1 MSSQVF
7 EFLSEIEPFSDL
19 PENELQ
25 KLAEKITVENKNKGA
40 KIYMQGKSKVENLM
54 IIKTGTLEVYN
65 EIGDKKNYAEFL
77 QRGNI
82 VGSISILMNGGTSIR
97 TVEVD
102 KDVSLYCLPREAF
115 LETCNRFKSFYEYFV
130 EIYSK
135 RMLDESYASIM
146 ATGQAVQF
154 LSTVVPFTFLPEE
167 ELEKVAAKLSIV
179 HYPKGAIPCIQG
191 HTRLEYLY
199 IIQKGAGER
208 YIEENDQKRLR
219 GLLGEGDIYGGISLL
234 LNNSI
239 AVRTLKCTEDTY
251 FYILSSHDFLDLC
264 SRYDAFSEYFTD
276 TFGKRMLDRSYAS
289 IITKTLRPKEEEQQF
304 FNQPVENIY
313 NQDLVYCSADETI
326 QKAAQVMNRHR
337 CSSVFVKD
345 RSSGKFVG
353 LVTDSDL
360 RRKVIA
366 RGYDMQKP
374 IADIMNSPI
383 YTIPS
388 KALIFEAM
396 MLMTQKGIKHLGV
409 LGNDEDVIGVVTNKD
424 FLNAQ
429 GKSPFF
435 LVREIA
441 EVTRLEDVFNKHAQ
455 LPPII
460 KRLINS
466 GAKAKNVTRLI
477 TAVSDAILEKLVG
490 FALEEM
496 GPPPSDFVFMIM
508 GSEGRKEQT
517 LKTDQDNAIVFRD
530 VSPDQE
536 EAVRAYFLEFGEKVC
551 TWLDKAGYEFCKGN
565 VMAKNPKWCQP
576 LSKWKYYFSSWI
588 YSGGPEELL
597 QASIFFDFRGGYGDM
612 SIIDELHEFLFD
624 SLGGWIGF
632 FRNLT
637 INALHFKPP
646 LGFFRNFVVESKGEH
661 QNAFDI
667 KAAMQ
672 PIVDFARIYALKNKI
687 SETNTQ
693 DRLHELYLKK
703 YLLWDDYNE
712 IDQAYSFL
720 MQTRF
725 VRQITAIMDENT
737 SPNNYINPK
746 KLSRIEQTMLK
757 EIFKR
762 VEKLQ
767 AGLGFEFTGIG

>member
-7 EFLSEIEPFSDL
+7 EFLSEIEPFSVL
-19 PENELQ
+19 PEMELQ
-25 KLAEKITVENKNKGA
+25 KVAEKVTVENKNRGV
-40 KIYMQGKSKVENLM
+40 KIYIQGKSRVDNLM
-54 IIKTGTLEVYN
+54 ILKTGILEVYN
-65 EIGDKKNYAEFL
+65 EAKGKKIYAEFL
-77 QRGNI
+77 QRGDI
-82 VGSISILMNGGTSIR
+82 FGGISILMNGEIPVR
-97 TVEVD
+97 TVEVN
-102 KDVSLYCLPREAF
+102 KDASIYLLPREIF
-115 LETCNRFKSFYEYFV
+115 LQICNRFNSFYEYFV

-154 LSTVVPFTFLPEE
+154 LSTVVPFSFLPED

-179 HYPKGAIPCIQG
+179 HYPKEAIPFIQG
-191 HTRLEYLY
+191 HTRLDYLY

-208 YIEENDQKRLR
+208 YIEENDRKRLR
-219 GLLGEGDIYGGISLL
+219 GVLGEGDIYGGISLL

-251 FYILSSHDFLDLC
+251 FYILPRNDFLALC
-264 SRYDAFSEYFTD
+264 SKYESFSEYFTD
-276 TFGKRMLDRSYAS
+276 TFGKRMLNRSYAS
-289 IITKTLRPKEEEQQF
+289 IITKTLQPKEEEQQF
-304 FNQPVENIY
+304 FNQTVENIY
-313 NQDLVYCSADETI
+313 NRDLVYCNADESI

-337 CSSVFVKD
+337 CSSVFVKE
-345 RSSGKFVG
+345 RSGEFVG

-360 RRKVIA
+360 RKKVIA
-366 RGYDMQKP
+366 SGYDMQKP
-374 IADIMNSPI
+374 INEIMNSPI
-383 YTIPS
+383 HTIFS

-396 MLMTQKGIKHLGV
+396 MLMTQKGIKHLAV
-409 LGNDEDVIGVVTNKD
+409 LDNNGKVTGVVTNRD

-435 LVREIA
+435 LVREIS
-441 EVTRLEDVFNKHAQ
+441 EVTRLEEIFDKHSQ

-466 GAKAKNVTRLI
+466 GAKSKNVTRLI
-477 TAVSDAILEKLVG
+477 TTVSDAILEKLIG
-490 FALEEM
+490 FALDDM
-496 GPPPSDFVFMIM
+496 GEPPADFVFMIM

-517 LKTDQDNAIVFRD
+517 LKTDQDNAIVYRD
-530 VSPDQE
+530 VSPDRE
-536 EAVRAYFLEFGEKVC
+536 EEVRSYFLKFGEKVC
-551 TWLDKAGYEFCKGN
+551 NWLNEAGFDFCLGE

-612 SIIDELHEFLFD
+612 GIIDELHELLFK
-624 SLGGWIGF
+624 SLRGWIGF

-646 LGFFRNFVVESKGEH
+646 LGFFRNFVVQSKGEH
-661 QNAFDI
+661 RNAFDI

-672 PIVDFARIYALKNKI
+672 PIVDFARIYALKNNIKE
-687 SETNTQ
+687 SNTQ
-693 DRLHELYLKK
+693 DRLYELYLKK
-703 YLLWDDYNE
+703 HLPWDVYNE

-737 SPNNYINPK
+737 KPDNYINPK

-762 VEKLQ
+762 IEKLQ